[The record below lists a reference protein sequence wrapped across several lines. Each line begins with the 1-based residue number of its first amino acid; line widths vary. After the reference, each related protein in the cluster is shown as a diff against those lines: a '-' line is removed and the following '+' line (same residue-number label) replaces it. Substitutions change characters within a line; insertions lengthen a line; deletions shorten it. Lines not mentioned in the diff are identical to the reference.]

1 MEKKEKIVDMRKPMI
16 EYGEW
21 LSSLPYVLH
30 VLEHVSAH
38 VLSMCLGMP
47 GIFIRVYSCRALP
60 LTQENT
66 RQALPYVT
74 FQQDSSIYQAWGDFS
89 GVVSWISFE
98 VYGEIMYE
106 ILMAAQMVC
115 LNLFYMDVTV
125 LSLKSVV

>member
-1 MEKKEKIVDMRKPMI
+1 
-16 EYGEW
+16 
-21 LSSLPYVLH
+21 
-30 VLEHVSAH
+30 
-38 VLSMCLGMP
+38 MP

-74 FQQDSSIYQAWGDFS
+74 FQQDSSIYQAKEDLS
-89 GVVSWISFE
+89 GVVSRISFE